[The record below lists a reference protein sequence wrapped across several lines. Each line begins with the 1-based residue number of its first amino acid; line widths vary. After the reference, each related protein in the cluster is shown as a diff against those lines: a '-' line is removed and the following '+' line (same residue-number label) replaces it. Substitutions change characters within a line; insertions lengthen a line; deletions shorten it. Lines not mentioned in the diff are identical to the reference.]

1 MQVMSVTDT
10 QIHEMR
16 AKGEAMAK
24 ELNDL
29 LEKNNLKDLITAK
42 KLVFAMHPS
51 VMNGELGQEYK
62 DGYLAWVKG
71 GAAVD
76 LMDKFEKKDN
86 TTKFH
91 AGSFGSVW
99 VDTQLTGGHGV
110 QKRTKTVRVTPTKQ
124 SDMWYIFLDASFD
137 DKW

>member
-1 MQVMSVTDT
+1 MSVTNT
-10 QIHEMR
+10 QVHEMR
-16 AKGEAMAK
+16 ANGEAMAK
-24 ELNDL
+24 KLNDL
-29 LEKNNLKDLITAK
+29 FEKNNLKDLIDAK
-42 KLVFAMHPS
+42 KVAIAYHSS

-76 LMDKFEKKDN
+76 LVRKFDKKDN

-99 VDTQLTGGHGV
+99 FDTELTGGHGV
-110 QKRTKTVRVTPTKQ
+110 QKRTKTVRVTPIENYQ
-124 SDMWYIFLDASFD
+124 NGQILIILDATFD